1 MKVIRLQRGY
11 VIRLSDSEMDALDGM
26 VGEAE
31 AGEIELALIQ
41 YFSPA
46 AKAAYRRRTGSTAKN
61 PVAGGSFLRTDED
74 RRK

>member
-11 VIRLSDSEMDALDGM
+11 SIRLTDSDFGVLETL

-31 AGEIELALIQ
+31 AGEIEIALIQ
-41 YFSPA
+41 YMEPHE
-46 AKAAYRRRTGSTAKN
+46 KAAWRRR
-61 PVAGGSFLRTDED
+61 AGCFLSLDED